1 MSSSSTRAFS
11 SANTVR
17 RTASRIPV
25 PIKSASPQS
34 TASTSAVRVRKRT
47 SRLSLKIG
55 DAPPRVRASKS
66 VECRRMWSILE
77 EKSGLPEFET
87 QVDTYFSSDQNG
99 QLRKYNLA
107 DRKLLPIKSG
117 RFQNLQHSDSN
128 YRYRREF
135 VPNRRDYIYTIGFL
149 VVLVVVTLSCSQ
161 HYSTI
166 NRIYNL
172 VWKHY
177 GSQLLELRTVIHSAA
192 YAFLAAILI
201 YYRKVLA
208 PPCAR
213 FASLLTDFVRTQ
225 IEAK

>member
-1 MSSSSTRAFS
+1 MGSHSFTMSSSSTRASS
-11 SANTVR
+11 SANTVG

-34 TASTSAVRVRKRT
+34 AASTSAVRVRKRT

-66 VECRRMWSILE
+66 VECHRMWSILE

-99 QLRKYNLA
+99 QH
-107 DRKLLPIKSG
+107 SG
-117 RFQNLQHSDSN
+117 SN
-128 YRYRREF
+128 YRHRREF

-172 VWKHY
+172 VWKYY